1 MRPYCMSVRAFL
13 LAGSVLAAAPTF
25 GAEVTPNRLVNADN
39 EPGNWLMNHRTYD
52 AQRFSPTRQD

>member
-1 MRPYCMSVRAFL
+1 MGPYRMSVRAFL
-13 LAGSVLAAAPTF
+13 LAGSVLARAPTL
-25 GAEVTPNRLVNADN
+25 GTEVTSNRLGKADN